1 MTVWDEYQ
9 NVFDQAYLKKLYE
22 ERILLSSATGI
33 DNLTHEKFFPVID
46 EQLNIVNRKVL
57 VGSYSFTK
65 YKLKLISKGRGKVPR
80 EISIPTIRDKIVLRS
95 LCDFLQKR
103 FSSAL
108 DFSLPQE
115 VIKKI
120 KSGLNDQS
128 YNTFIKFDVSNF
140 YPDIRHNKLLKTIGR
155 RVKDERIISLIQSA
169 ITTPTVS
176 RPSREDK
183 LSGTGVPQGLSIS
196 NILAAIYLSNID
208 KHFKG
213 KANILYFRYVDD
225 ILILCNSDN
234 YKDISKEVISKFKRL
249 GLTIYSPTKNP
260 EKSKIGTIGVNDFSY
275 LGYSFKNGIVSA
287 RTSSIEKLRDSI
299 LSIFSGYKYSKVKS
313 VKFLE
318 WRLNL
323 RITGCVFQNKFKG
336 WVFFFSEINNETFL
350 HEMDAFISS
359 LCERYSVNL
368 NVKSFVR
375 TFFQVNNNRY
385 ETTYIPNFD
394 NYTEEQMTNVLN
406 NYFNKSTAN
415 MTSKQIKYNFLKR
428 ISRQVRDLE
437 TDIKDAG
444 Y

>member
-140 YPDIRHNKLLKTIGR
+140 YPSIRHNKLLKTIGR

-213 KANILYFRYVDD
+213 KSNILYFRYVDD

-234 YKDISKEVISKFKRL
+234 YKDISKEVISKFNRL
-249 GLTIYSPTKNP
+249 GLTVYSPIKNP
-260 EKSKIGTIGVNDFSY
+260 EKSTIGTIGVNDFSY